1 MAFDLQEYLKY
12 RVEVGRELL
21 NVEVDT
27 NFRVV
32 ANPWVDYRVYQV
44 GYIVYNEVDSDI
56 TGETRLGWFRANT
69 TTTKG
74 LFVSSE
80 WDEIGGGGGGTGD
93 GTITVKDEGV
103 VIDATAT
110 SLNFIADADASASS
124 TVANEVD
131 VIVGN
136 KRVIRVG
143 ETYTI
148 PENFSKTV
156 GNFVNLGTTTVE
168 GGTSLAPGVTNE
180 GQLFS
185 ITKLTN
191 TGVINVQ
198 GGGVV
203 EIVSTLPNSVFFG
216 SVTII

>member
-32 ANPWVDYRVYQV
+32 ANPWVNTRVYQV
-44 GYIVYNEVDSDI
+44 GYIVYHEVDSEV

-74 LFVSSE
+74 LFVNSE
-80 WDEIGGGGGGTGD
+80 WDEIGGGGGSGGGGTLA
-93 GTITVKDEGV
+93 VKDESV
-103 VIDATAT
+103 LIDATAT
-110 SLNFIADADASASS
+110 SLNFISDIDVTQSS
-124 TVANEVD
+124 TIANEVD
-131 VIVGN
+131 IVVGN

-156 GNFVNLGTTTVE
+156 GNFVNLGTTVVE

-185 ITKLTN
+185 ITTLTN
-191 TGVINVQ
+191 TGTINVEA
-198 GGGVV
+198 GAVV
-203 EIVSTLPNSVFFG
+203 EIISTLPNSTFYG

>member
-32 ANPWVDYRVYQV
+32 ANPWVNTRVYQV
-44 GYIVYNEVDSDI
+44 GYIVYNEVDSEV

-80 WDEIGGGGGGTGD
+80 WDEIGGGGGGG
-93 GTITVKDEGV
+93 GGSLAVKDEGV
-103 VIDATAT
+103 LIDATT
-110 SLNFIADADASASS
+110 KSLNFIADADASLSS
-124 TVANEVD
+124 TIANEVN
-131 VIVGN
+131 ITVGN
-136 KRVIRVG
+136 KRVIGVG

-156 GNFVNLGTTTVE
+156 GNFVNLGTTVVE

-185 ITKLTN
+185 ITTLTN
-191 TGVINVQ
+191 TGTINVEA
-198 GGGVV
+198 GAVV
-203 EIVSTLPNSVFFG
+203 EIISTLPNSTFYG